1 MSLLADNANISL
13 IMLTL
18 AYDAISC
25 FFNDKKRSGA
35 TAEIICV
42 IGKVSISRL
51 FSAHSLILL
60 YQCVKNAL

>member
-18 AYDAISC
+18 AYDTISC

-42 IGKVSISRL
+42 IGKVSISR
-51 FSAHSLILL
+51 
-60 YQCVKNAL
+60 